1 MDRAVIRPKIFRLY
15 WPVWSVSWPFTR
27 LILRRFAVVSIR
39 ISSPSLGSHA
49 SSRRVGANV
58 VEVESG
64 NTGLSTVA
72 RRSWEGG
79 LSNGSVAGVDTD
91 RGLYDKL
98 ELDELVD

>member
-1 MDRAVIRPKIFRLY
+1 M
-15 WPVWSVSWPFTR
+15 
-27 LILRRFAVVSIR
+27 
-39 ISSPSLGSHA
+39 
-49 SSRRVGANV
+49 
-58 VEVESG
+58 EVESG